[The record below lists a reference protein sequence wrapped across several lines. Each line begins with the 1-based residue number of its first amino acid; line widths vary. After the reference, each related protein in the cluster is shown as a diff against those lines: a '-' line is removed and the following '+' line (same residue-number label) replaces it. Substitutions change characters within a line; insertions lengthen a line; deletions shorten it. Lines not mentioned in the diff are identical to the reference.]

1 VVGTVGMVALD
12 GKPAAEQHPAGTRQ
26 PSASA
31 PASHRSCG
39 SPLAAAAGVSPLS
52 HPGGDDVGE
61 GKGLLPVLI
70 LIFGWAAHT
79 NQTMT

>member
-1 VVGTVGMVALD
+1 
-12 GKPAAEQHPAGTRQ
+12 
-26 PSASA
+26 
-31 PASHRSCG
+31 
-39 SPLAAAAGVSPLS
+39 VSPLS